1 MKKFTTLKLEV
12 KDHIGIITLDDAPRR
27 NALSRRMVA
36 DLFDALDASRNLGA
50 RALIIAA
57 SGPAFCA
64 GANIDDLRDGWME
77 QADARTDPAM
87 LFQRL
92 VEEDRIVIAA
102 VQGPAVGGGFEL
114 TLACDLVIAE
124 PHAWFALPEVTRGV
138 IPNTGLALLQHVVG
152 TRQALHLVLSAR
164 RLQAQEALQRGLVN
178 EVVDTGTGAG
188 RAQELAATIVANAPP
203 GALRAAKRHLHLHAN
218 YDWHRVRGSVTDVP
232 RAEWQE
238 GLDAYTQK
246 RETNFEPSWVSRQA
260 AQASQ
265 GHSS

>member
-1 MKKFTTLKLEV
+1 MQKFTTLTLEV

-27 NALSRRMVA
+27 NALSRRMVG
-36 DLFDALDASRNLGA
+36 DLFDVLDASRTLGA
-50 RALIIAA
+50 RALVIAA

-77 QADARTDPAM
+77 QADPKTDPAL

-92 VEEDRIVIAA
+92 VEEDRIIVAA

-124 PHAWFALPEVTRGV
+124 AQAWFALPEVTRGV
-138 IPNTGLALLQHVVG
+138 IPNTGLALLQHIVG

-164 RLQAQEALQRGLVN
+164 RIPAQEALQRGLTN
-178 EVVDTGTGAG
+178 EIVDAGTGLE
-188 RAQELAATIVANAPP
+188 RAVELAATIVANAPP
-203 GALRAAKRHLHLHAN
+203 GALSTAKRQLHQHAD
-218 YDWHRVRGSVTDVP
+218 YDWQRVRSSVADVP

-238 GLDAYTQK
+238 GLDAFTQK
-246 RETNFEPSWVSRQA
+246 RETNFDLFWAARQDD
-260 AQASQ
+260 QASQ
-265 GHSS
+265 GRQL